1 MGAERGRFAWGVWI
15 LSVLGLGCAA
25 LIVLGEAFGGPGGRV
40 VLLGMSIPRSWF
52 WSMGGAALGMIFI
65 IYGLTLL
72 LLRKM
77 GIVGPR
83 RAER

>member
-1 MGAERGRFAWGVWI
+1 VGTDRGRFAWGVWI

-25 LIVLGEAFGGPGGRV
+25 LIVLGEAFGGPDQRGYWQ
-40 VLLGMSIPRSWF
+40 L
-52 WSMGGAALGMIFI
+52 GGAALGMIFI